1 MNQKQEKPLRWI
13 ASALND
19 LKKFP
24 EDVQD
29 VMGYALDLAQH
40 GQKHPDAKPL
50 YGFSGAGVLEIVDDF
65 DGDTYRA
72 IYTVKFEGVI
82 YLLHSFQKKSKHGIA
97 TPQQDIELVKK
108 RLKIA
113 QDDYLQLTAKKMD
126 EENKVDVSSGN
137 VFADLG
143 LSNPEE
149 RLLKAELVR
158 KISEIIT
165 NLNLTQVQVAEILGI
180 DQPKVSLLIRG
191 RLSGFSTDRLIAYLN
206 KLGSDVE
213 ITVKP
218 KPENRKFA
226 QTIVF

>member
-1 MNQKQEKPLRWI
+1 MNEKQEKPLRWI

-50 YGFSGAGVLEIVDDF
+50 CGFSGAGVLEIVDDF

-97 TPQQDIELVKK
+97 TPKQDIELVKK

-113 QDDYLQLTAKKMD
+113 QENYLQQTTEKM
-126 EENKVDVSSGN
+126 E
-137 VFADLG
+137 
-143 LSNPEE
+143 
-149 RLLKAELVR
+149 
-158 KISEIIT
+158 
-165 NLNLTQVQVAEILGI
+165 
-180 DQPKVSLLIRG
+180 
-191 RLSGFSTDRLIAYLN
+191 
-206 KLGSDVE
+206 
-213 ITVKP
+213 
-218 KPENRKFA
+218 
-226 QTIVF
+226 

>member
-1 MNQKQEKPLRWI
+1 MNEKQEKPLRWI

-40 GQKHPDAKPL
+40 GQKHPNAKPL
-50 YGFSGAGVLEIVDDF
+50 RGFSGAGVLEIVDDF

-113 QDDYLQLTAKKMD
+113 QENYLQQTTEKM
-126 EENKVDVSSGN
+126 E
-137 VFADLG
+137 
-143 LSNPEE
+143 
-149 RLLKAELVR
+149 
-158 KISEIIT
+158 
-165 NLNLTQVQVAEILGI
+165 
-180 DQPKVSLLIRG
+180 
-191 RLSGFSTDRLIAYLN
+191 
-206 KLGSDVE
+206 
-213 ITVKP
+213 
-218 KPENRKFA
+218 
-226 QTIVF
+226 

>member
-1 MNQKQEKPLRWI
+1 MNEKQEKPLRWI

-40 GQKHPDAKPL
+40 GQKHPNAKPL
-50 YGFSGAGVLEIVDDF
+50 HGFSGAGVLEIVDDF

-97 TPQQDIELVKK
+97 TPKQDIELVKK

-113 QDDYLQLTAKKMD
+113 QENYLQQTTEKM
-126 EENKVDVSSGN
+126 E
-137 VFADLG
+137 
-143 LSNPEE
+143 
-149 RLLKAELVR
+149 
-158 KISEIIT
+158 
-165 NLNLTQVQVAEILGI
+165 
-180 DQPKVSLLIRG
+180 
-191 RLSGFSTDRLIAYLN
+191 
-206 KLGSDVE
+206 
-213 ITVKP
+213 
-218 KPENRKFA
+218 
-226 QTIVF
+226 

>member
-1 MNQKQEKPLRWI
+1 MNEKQEKPLRWI

-40 GQKHPDAKPL
+40 GQKHPNAKPL
-50 YGFSGAGVLEIVDDF
+50 RGFSGAGVLEIVDDF

-97 TPQQDIELVKK
+97 TPKQDIELVKK

-113 QDDYLQLTAKKMD
+113 QENYLQQTTEKM
-126 EENKVDVSSGN
+126 E
-137 VFADLG
+137 
-143 LSNPEE
+143 
-149 RLLKAELVR
+149 
-158 KISEIIT
+158 
-165 NLNLTQVQVAEILGI
+165 
-180 DQPKVSLLIRG
+180 
-191 RLSGFSTDRLIAYLN
+191 
-206 KLGSDVE
+206 
-213 ITVKP
+213 
-218 KPENRKFA
+218 
-226 QTIVF
+226 